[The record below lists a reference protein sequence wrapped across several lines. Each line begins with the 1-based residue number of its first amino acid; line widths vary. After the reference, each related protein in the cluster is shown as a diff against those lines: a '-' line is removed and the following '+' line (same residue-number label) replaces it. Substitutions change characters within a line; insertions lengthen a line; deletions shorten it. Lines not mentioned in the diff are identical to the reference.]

1 MAALPESR
9 FYTVSSIFRLVI
21 KMFGWLVLL
30 NDISSCLKCPKFS
43 AAFGVKG
50 KGGRGEARCTT
61 FFPFLFL
68 APRLLSCLQSRS
80 PSPSSPPPPL
90 VKSLSAR
97 WHRYQRRRRTA
108 APTTAARTETLP
120 AFYLPDSFSLSR
132 TSNGRGSK
140 RRGELRGLKGGGAGE
155 LVFPMV

>member
-1 MAALPESR
+1 M
-9 FYTVSSIFRLVI
+9 SSIFRLVI
-21 KMFGWLVLL
+21 KVFGWLVLL
-30 NDISSCLKCPKFS
+30 NNISSCLKCPKFS

-80 PSPSSPPPPL
+80 PSPSSPPPPPL
-90 VKSLSAR
+90 LKSLSAR

-120 AFYLPDSFSLSR
+120 AFYLLPDSFSLSR
-132 TSNGRGSK
+132 TSNDRGSK
-140 RRGELRGLKGGGAGE
+140 RERGQGALKGRGNRRTSVPNG
-155 LVFPMV
+155 VTKRRK